1 MVEMKALLCSES
13 ENMRKLADMLTK
25 NGVSVKVCPAEPLD
39 ILQECMTQQPFAV
52 LIEEGAFEYR
62 ELVRKISA
70 QSAITKV
77 YILCD
82 PFTPYFDIHSECKDI
97 YYIDNMY
104 KHADILAK
112 LKYSA
117 VDIVKKDYIS
127 RETLYQTAD
136 NIVHTALN
144 ELCFTANYTG
154 SAYLQS
160 SLVALCL
167 SDLKHSRQY
176 VQDDISVY
184 RRPVRRIYRECGAQH
199 THGDKALLEQFERR
213 GARQIFRIHLFEGPR
228 RADQPRIYH
237 DTRRLADT
245 RDAANDLGLQSKLD
259 VSDINIIN
267 FRAIY

>member
-1 MVEMKALLCSES
+1 MVEMKALLCNKS

-39 ILQECMTQQPFAV
+39 ILQECMTQPPFAV

-82 PFTPYFDIHSECKDI
+82 PFTPYFDIHSECNDI

-104 KHADILAK
+104 KHTDILAK

-167 SDLKHSRQY
+167 SDLKHS
-176 VQDDISVY
+176 DSMCKT
-184 RRPVRRIYRECGAQH
+184 IYPY
-199 THGDKALLEQFERR
+199 
-213 GARQIFRIHLFEGPR
+213 I
-228 RADQPRIYH
+228 ADQFDVSTASVERSIRTVIKRCWNNSSDEAHVKYFGFIYSKNRGVP
-237 DTRRLADT
+237 TNREFIMILADSLIREMQRMT
-245 RDAANDLGLQSKLD
+245 SAYKVNSM
-259 VSDINIIN
+259 S
-267 FRAIY
+267 AI

>member
-39 ILQECMTQQPFAV
+39 ILQECMTQPPFAV

-82 PFTPYFDIHSECKDI
+82 PFTPYFDIHSECNDI

-104 KHADILAK
+104 KHTDILAK

-167 SDLKHSRQY
+167 SDLKHS
-176 VQDDISVY
+176 DSMCKT
-184 RRPVRRIYRECGAQH
+184 IYPY
-199 THGDKALLEQFERR
+199 
-213 GARQIFRIHLFEGPR
+213 I
-228 RADQPRIYH
+228 ADQFDVSTASVERSIRMVIKRCWNNSSDEAHVKYFGFIYSK
-237 DTRRLADT
+237 DRGVPTNREFIMILADSLIREMQRMT
-245 RDAANDLGLQSKLD
+245 SAYKVNSM
-259 VSDINIIN
+259 S
-267 FRAIY
+267 AI

>member
-39 ILQECMTQQPFAV
+39 ILQECMTQPPFAV

-82 PFTPYFDIHSECKDI
+82 PFTPYFDIHSECNDI

-104 KHADILAK
+104 KHTDILAK

-167 SDLKHSRQY
+167 SDLKHS
-176 VQDDISVY
+176 DSMCKT
-184 RRPVRRIYRECGAQH
+184 IYPY
-199 THGDKALLEQFERR
+199 
-213 GARQIFRIHLFEGPR
+213 I
-228 RADQPRIYH
+228 ADQFDVSTASVERSIRTVIKRCWNNSSDEAHVKYFGFIYSK
-237 DTRRLADT
+237 DRGVPTNREFIMILADSLIREMQRIT
-245 RDAANDLGLQSKLD
+245 SAYKVNSM
-259 VSDINIIN
+259 S
-267 FRAIY
+267 AI

>member
-1 MVEMKALLCSES
+1 MVEMRALLCSKS

-39 ILQECMTQQPFAV
+39 ILQECMTQPPFAV

-62 ELVRKISA
+62 ELVRKISE

-82 PFTPYFDIHSECKDI
+82 PFTPYFDIHSEYKDI

-104 KHADILAK
+104 KHTDILAK

-167 SDLKHSRQY
+167 SDLKHS
-176 VQDDISVY
+176 DSMCKT
-184 RRPVRRIYRECGAQH
+184 IYPY
-199 THGDKALLEQFERR
+199 
-213 GARQIFRIHLFEGPR
+213 I
-228 RADQPRIYH
+228 ADQFDVSTASVERSIRTVIKRCWNNSSDEAHVKYFGFIYSK
-237 DTRRLADT
+237 DRGVPTNREFIMILADSLIREMQRMT
-245 RDAANDLGLQSKLD
+245 SAYKVNSM
-259 VSDINIIN
+259 S
-267 FRAIY
+267 AI

>member
-39 ILQECMTQQPFAV
+39 ILQECMTQPPFAV

-82 PFTPYFDIHSECKDI
+82 PFTPYFDIHSECNDI

-104 KHADILAK
+104 KHTDILAK

-117 VDIVKKDYIS
+117 VNIVKKDYIS

-167 SDLKHSRQY
+167 SDLKHS
-176 VQDDISVY
+176 DSMCKT
-184 RRPVRRIYRECGAQH
+184 IYPY
-199 THGDKALLEQFERR
+199 
-213 GARQIFRIHLFEGPR
+213 I
-228 RADQPRIYH
+228 ADQFDVSTASVERSIRTVIKRCWNNSSDEAHVKYFGFIYSK
-237 DTRRLADT
+237 DRGVPTNREFIMILADSLIREMQRMT
-245 RDAANDLGLQSKLD
+245 SAYKVNSM
-259 VSDINIIN
+259 S
-267 FRAIY
+267 AI

>member
-1 MVEMKALLCSES
+1 MVEMRALLCSES

-39 ILQECMTQQPFAV
+39 ILQECMTQPPFAV

-82 PFTPYFDIHSECKDI
+82 PFTPYFDIHSEYKDI

-104 KHADILAK
+104 KHTDILAK

-167 SDLKHSRQY
+167 SDLKHS
-176 VQDDISVY
+176 DSMCKT
-184 RRPVRRIYRECGAQH
+184 IYPY
-199 THGDKALLEQFERR
+199 
-213 GARQIFRIHLFEGPR
+213 I
-228 RADQPRIYH
+228 ADQFDVSTASVERSIRTVIKRCWNNPSDEAHVKYFGFIYSK
-237 DTRRLADT
+237 DRGVPTNREFIMILADSLIREMQRMT
-245 RDAANDLGLQSKLD
+245 SAYKVNSM
-259 VSDINIIN
+259 S
-267 FRAIY
+267 AI

>member
-39 ILQECMTQQPFAV
+39 ILQECMTQPPFAV

-82 PFTPYFDIHSECKDI
+82 PFTPYFDIHSECNDI

-104 KHADILAK
+104 KHTDILAK

-167 SDLKHSRQY
+167 SDLKHS
-176 VQDDISVY
+176 DSMCKT
-184 RRPVRRIYRECGAQH
+184 IYPY
-199 THGDKALLEQFERR
+199 
-213 GARQIFRIHLFEGPR
+213 I
-228 RADQPRIYH
+228 ADQFDVSTASVERSIRTVIKRCWNNSGDEAHVKYFGFIYSK
-237 DTRRLADT
+237 DRGVPTNREFIMILADSLIREMQRMT
-245 RDAANDLGLQSKLD
+245 SAYKVNSM
-259 VSDINIIN
+259 S
-267 FRAIY
+267 AI

>member
-39 ILQECMTQQPFAV
+39 ILQECMTQPPFTV

-82 PFTPYFDIHSECKDI
+82 PFTPYFDIHSECNDI

-104 KHADILAK
+104 KHTDILAK

-167 SDLKHSRQY
+167 SDLKHS
-176 VQDDISVY
+176 DSMCKT
-184 RRPVRRIYRECGAQH
+184 IYPY
-199 THGDKALLEQFERR
+199 
-213 GARQIFRIHLFEGPR
+213 I
-228 RADQPRIYH
+228 ADQFDVSTASVERSIRTVIKRCWNNSSDEAHVKYFGFIYSK
-237 DTRRLADT
+237 DRGVPTNREFIMILADSLIREMQRMT
-245 RDAANDLGLQSKLD
+245 SAYKVNSM
-259 VSDINIIN
+259 S
-267 FRAIY
+267 AI

>member
-39 ILQECMTQQPFAV
+39 ILQECMTQPPFAV

-62 ELVRKISA
+62 ELVRKIAA

-82 PFTPYFDIHSECKDI
+82 PFTPYFDIHSECNDI

-167 SDLKHSRQY
+167 SDLKHSDSMCKTIYPYIADRFD
-176 VQDDISVY
+176 VSTASVERSIRTVIKRCWNNSSDEAHVKY
-184 RRPVRRIYRECGAQH
+184 FGFIYSKDRGVPTNRE
-199 THGDKALLEQFERR
+199 F
-213 GARQIFRIHLFEGPR
+213 IMI
-228 RADQPRIYH
+228 
-237 DTRRLADT
+237 LADSLMREMQRMT
-245 RDAANDLGLQSKLD
+245 SAYKVNSM
-259 VSDINIIN
+259 S
-267 FRAIY
+267 AI

>member
-1 MVEMKALLCSES
+1 MVEMRALLCSES

-39 ILQECMTQQPFAV
+39 ILQECMTQPPFAV

-82 PFTPYFDIHSECKDI
+82 PFTPYFDIHSEYKDI

-104 KHADILAK
+104 KHTDILAK

-167 SDLKHSRQY
+167 SDLKHS
-176 VQDDISVY
+176 DSMCKT
-184 RRPVRRIYRECGAQH
+184 IYPY
-199 THGDKALLEQFERR
+199 
-213 GARQIFRIHLFEGPR
+213 I
-228 RADQPRIYH
+228 ADQFDVSTASVERSIHTVIKRCWNNSSDEAHVKYFGFIYSK
-237 DTRRLADT
+237 DRGVPTNREFIMILADSLIREMQRMT
-245 RDAANDLGLQSKLD
+245 SAYKVNSM
-259 VSDINIIN
+259 S
-267 FRAIY
+267 AI

>member
-39 ILQECMTQQPFAV
+39 ILQECMTQPPFAV

-82 PFTPYFDIHSECKDI
+82 PFTPYFDIHSECNDI

-104 KHADILAK
+104 KHTDILAK

-167 SDLKHSRQY
+167 SDLKHS
-176 VQDDISVY
+176 DSMCKT
-184 RRPVRRIYRECGAQH
+184 IYPY
-199 THGDKALLEQFERR
+199 
-213 GARQIFRIHLFEGPR
+213 I
-228 RADQPRIYH
+228 ADQFDVSTASVERSIRTVIKRCWNNSSDEAHVKYFEFIYSK
-237 DTRRLADT
+237 DRGVPTNREFIMILADSLIREMQRMT
-245 RDAANDLGLQSKLD
+245 SAYKVNSM
-259 VSDINIIN
+259 S
-267 FRAIY
+267 AI

>member
-39 ILQECMTQQPFAV
+39 ILQECMTQPPFAV
-52 LIEEGAFEYR
+52 LIEEAAFEYR

-167 SDLKHSRQY
+167 SDLKHS
-176 VQDDISVY
+176 DSM
-184 RRPVRRIYRECGAQH
+184 CK
-199 THGDKALLEQFERR
+199 T
-213 GARQIFRIHLFEGPR
+213 IFPYI
-228 RADQPRIYH
+228 ADQFDVSTASVERSIRTVIMRCWNNSSDEAHVKYFGFIYSK
-237 DTRRLADT
+237 DRGVPTNREFIMILADSLIREMQRMT
-245 RDAANDLGLQSKLD
+245 SAYKVNSM
-259 VSDINIIN
+259 S
-267 FRAIY
+267 AI

>member
-39 ILQECMTQQPFAV
+39 ILQECMTQPPFAV

-82 PFTPYFDIHSECKDI
+82 PFTPYFDIHSECNDI

-104 KHADILAK
+104 KHTDILAK

-167 SDLKHSRQY
+167 SDLKHS
-176 VQDDISVY
+176 DSMCKT
-184 RRPVRRIYRECGAQH
+184 IYPY
-199 THGDKALLEQFERR
+199 
-213 GARQIFRIHLFEGPR
+213 I
-228 RADQPRIYH
+228 ADQFDVSTASVERSIRTVIKRCWNNSSDEAHVKYFGFIYSK
-237 DTRRLADT
+237 DRGVSTNREFIMILADSLIREMQRMT
-245 RDAANDLGLQSKLD
+245 SAYKVNSM
-259 VSDINIIN
+259 S
-267 FRAIY
+267 AI

>member
-1 MVEMKALLCSES
+1 MVEMRALLCSES

-39 ILQECMTQQPFAV
+39 ILQECMTQPPFAV

-82 PFTPYFDIHSECKDI
+82 PFTPYFDIHSEYKDI

-104 KHADILAK
+104 KHTDILAK

-167 SDLKHSRQY
+167 SDLKHS
-176 VQDDISVY
+176 DSMCKT
-184 RRPVRRIYRECGAQH
+184 IYPY
-199 THGDKALLEQFERR
+199 
-213 GARQIFRIHLFEGPR
+213 I
-228 RADQPRIYH
+228 ADQFDVSTASVERSIRTVIKRCWNNSSDEAHVKYFGFIYSK
-237 DTRRLADT
+237 DRCVPTNREFIMILADSLISEMQRMT
-245 RDAANDLGLQSKLD
+245 SAYKVNSM
-259 VSDINIIN
+259 S
-267 FRAIY
+267 AI

>member
-39 ILQECMTQQPFAV
+39 ILQECMTQPPFAV
-52 LIEEGAFEYR
+52 LIEEAAFEYR

-167 SDLKHSRQY
+167 SDLKHS
-176 VQDDISVY
+176 DSMCKT
-184 RRPVRRIYRECGAQH
+184 IYPY
-199 THGDKALLEQFERR
+199 
-213 GARQIFRIHLFEGPR
+213 I
-228 RADQPRIYH
+228 ADQFDVSTASVERSIRTVKKRCWNNSSDEAHVKYFGFIYSK
-237 DTRRLADT
+237 DRGVPTNREFIMILADSLIREMQRMT
-245 RDAANDLGLQSKLD
+245 SAYKVNSM
-259 VSDINIIN
+259 S
-267 FRAIY
+267 AI

>member
-39 ILQECMTQQPFAV
+39 ILQECMTQPPFAV

-82 PFTPYFDIHSECKDI
+82 PFTPYFDIHSECNDI

-104 KHADILAK
+104 KHTDILAK

-167 SDLKHSRQY
+167 SDLKHS
-176 VQDDISVY
+176 DSMCKT
-184 RRPVRRIYRECGAQH
+184 IYPY
-199 THGDKALLEQFERR
+199 
-213 GARQIFRIHLFEGPR
+213 I
-228 RADQPRIYH
+228 ADQFDVSTASVERSIRTVIKRCWNNSSDEAHVKYFGFIYSK
-237 DTRRLADT
+237 DRGVPTNREFIMILADSLIREMQRMT
-245 RDAANDLGLQSKLD
+245 SAYKVNSM
-259 VSDINIIN
+259 S
-267 FRAIY
+267 AI

>member
-39 ILQECMTQQPFAV
+39 ILQECMTQPPFAV
-52 LIEEGAFEYR
+52 LIEEAAFEYR

-127 RETLYQTAD
+127 RESLYQTAD

-167 SDLKHSRQY
+167 SDLKHS
-176 VQDDISVY
+176 DSMCKT
-184 RRPVRRIYRECGAQH
+184 IYPY
-199 THGDKALLEQFERR
+199 
-213 GARQIFRIHLFEGPR
+213 I
-228 RADQPRIYH
+228 ADQFDVSTASVERSIRTVIKRCWNNSSDEAHVKYFGFIYSK
-237 DTRRLADT
+237 DRGVPTNREFIMILADSLIREMQRMT
-245 RDAANDLGLQSKLD
+245 SAYKVNSM
-259 VSDINIIN
+259 S
-267 FRAIY
+267 AI